1 MRERLG
7 IRCASVHQPV
17 WELSGGNQQKVALAK
32 LLAVDP
38 RVLFVDE
45 PTRGVDIG
53 AKAQIYAIL
62 RDLADQGVGIV
73 AISSELPELI
83 GISDRILVLHQG
95 RIAGEVEGDDMNEE
109 TIMQL
114 ASGLAGRAP
123 NSGASP
129 AEITP

>member
-1 MRERLG
+1 
-7 IRCASVHQPV
+7 
-17 WELSGGNQQKVALAK
+17 
-32 LLAVDP
+32 
-38 RVLFVDE
+38 VLFVDE

-62 RDLADQGVGIV
+62 RDLADHGVGIV

-95 RIAGEVEGDDMNEE
+95 RIAGEVAGEDMNEE

-114 ASGLAGRAP
+114 ASGLAGHIPA
-123 NSGASP
+123 ASH
-129 AEITP
+129 AEIRP